1 MVPPDITQSTTD
13 LELQQ
18 GETANLECRA
28 DGYPSPTIS
37 WRREE
42 DLPIRAKDQKSG
54 SVKKCEAYIRKDYQ
68 CRERREVMMR
78 FRSKVFAARSEHSA
92 RDPGRHGRIH
102 VHRQKWSS
110 TNNQQTYSS
119 QCGL

>member
-1 MVPPDITQSTTD
+1 MMFAPFLTCQTAYLDVMVPPDITQSTTD

-54 SVKKCEAYIRKDYQ
+54 SVKKC
-68 CRERREVMMR
+68 
-78 FRSKVFAARSEHSA
+78 
-92 RDPGRHGRIH
+92 
-102 VHRQKWSS
+102 
-110 TNNQQTYSS
+110 
-119 QCGL
+119 

>member
-1 MVPPDITQSTTD
+1 MMFAPFLTCQTAYLDVMVPPDITQSTTD

-42 DLPIRAKDQKSG
+42 DLPIRAKDRKSG
-54 SVKKCEAYIRKDYQ
+54 SVKKCQAKQKRVYITG
-68 CRERREVMMR
+68 CREESDAFQIGGIRSR
-78 FRSKVFAARSEHSA
+78 F
-92 RDPGRHGRIH
+92 
-102 VHRQKWSS
+102 
-110 TNNQQTYSS
+110 
-119 QCGL
+119 

>member
-42 DLPIRAKDQKSG
+42 DLPIRAKDRKSG
-54 SVKKCEAYIRKDYQ
+54 SVKKCQAKQKRVSPTAEKK
-68 CRERREVMMR
+68 VTL
-78 FRSKVFAARSEHSA
+78 FRSEVFAAGSEHSA

-102 VHRQKWSS
+102 VHRQEHGATSAEQEGFCLRS
-110 TNNQQTYSS
+110 V
-119 QCGL
+119 